1 MESNDANRS
10 RVAFVFRGSVLF
22 ILPGIYADIV
32 YISSQFD
39 EGGRVMEVL
48 YGSSPLVI

>member
-32 YISSQFD
+32 YIS
-39 EGGRVMEVL
+39 
-48 YGSSPLVI
+48 LVDLMKEAE